1 MGKLVVYLC
10 VLLKKTSTWKELVI
24 YMTTKTQEMLRN
36 IAIIAHVDHGKTTL
50 VDGLLRQAGIFRANE
65 KVAERVMDSN
75 DLERERGIT
84 ILSKNTAVHYG
95 QTKINIV
102 DTPGH
107 ADFGGEV
114 ERVLRMVDGA
124 LLLVDAFEGPMAQ
137 TKFVLRKALERHLR
151 IIVAI
156 NKIDRPDARP
166 DEVLNEIFDL
176 FVELDAADWQLDF
189 PIIYTVSR
197 EGTATLDYHSPG
209 TDLQPL
215 FAMILAEIPAPTGD
229 SDANLQMQV
238 NTLDYDDYVGRI
250 GIGRIQNGII
260 KAGQQAALCKQ
271 DGKIEIQKIGKLW
284 VYDGLKRLETESAEA
299 GDIIAI
305 AGLGDVNIGETVSD
319 PANPAPLPLLDVDEP
334 TMTMTFLVNDS
345 PFAGREGQYVTSRQL
360 RARLWKEAE
369 TNVSLRVEETD
380 SADAFQVSGR
390 GELHLGILVENLRRE
405 GYELQISKP
414 RPILREINGKTHE
427 PYERLFI
434 NLPELYSGK
443 IIENLGNRRA
453 EMLNMQPAGETGVK
467 LEFLIPARG
476 LIGFRSE
483 MLTETRGEGIMHH
496 LFDHYGPWKGEIPGR
511 RRGVLVA
518 WEPGDATTYGLHSF
532 EARGVLFIRPND
544 KVYAGMIVGENSRED
559 DLEVNV
565 CKKKHLTNFRA
576 SGAEEAMRLTPP
588 TILSLEQAMVYIE
601 DDELVEVTPK
611 TIRLRKKI
619 LARNERRRIEK
630 YGANIPN

>member
-1 MGKLVVYLC
+1 M
-10 VLLKKTSTWKELVI
+10 I
-24 YMTTKTQEMLRN
+24 YMTAAIQENLRN

-65 KVAERVMDSN
+65 KVAERVMDSG

-84 ILSKNTAVHYG
+84 ILSKNTSVHYDG
-95 QTKINIV
+95 IKINIV

-137 TKFVLRKALERHLR
+137 TKFVLRKALERNLR
-151 IIVAI
+151 IIVVI

-189 PIIYTVSR
+189 PVIYAEAR
-197 EGTATLDYHSPG
+197 KGTASLDYHQLG
-209 TDLQPL
+209 ADLKPL
-215 FAMILAEIPAPTGD
+215 FEMMIAEIPAPTADVDGL
-229 SDANLQMQV
+229 LQMQI

-250 GIGRIQNGII
+250 AIGRIRNGQIR
-260 KAGQQAALCKQ
+260 AGQQIALCKQ
-271 DGKIEIQKIGKLW
+271 DGTVQAQRIGKLW
-284 VYDGLKRLETESAEA
+284 TYDGLRRVEAELAKA
-299 GDIIAI
+299 GDIVAI
-305 AGLGDVNIGETVSD
+305 AGLGDINIGETISD
-319 PANPAPLPLLDVDEP
+319 PDNPQPLPLLEIDEP

-345 PFAGREGQYVTSRQL
+345 PFAGREGRFVTSRQL
-360 RARLWKEAE
+360 RARLFKEAE

-380 SADAFQVSGR
+380 SPDAFQVSGR
-390 GELHLGILVENLRRE
+390 GELHLGVLVETLRRE

-414 RPILREINGKTHE
+414 KPILKEIKGKIHE
-427 PYERLFI
+427 PYERVYLI
-434 NLPELYSGK
+434 LPEVYSGK

-453 EMLNMQPAGETGVK
+453 EMVNMQPSGEVNLK

-483 MLTETRGEGIMHH
+483 LLTETRGEGIMNH

-511 RRGVLVA
+511 SHGVLVA
-518 WEPGDATTYGLHSF
+518 WEPGEATTYGLYSI
-532 EARGVLFIRPND
+532 EARGVLFIQPND
-544 KVYAGMIVGENSRED
+544 KVYAGMIVGENSREED
-559 DLEVNV
+559 IDVNV

-576 SGAEEAMRLTPP
+576 VGSEEAMRLATP
-588 TILSLEQAMVYIE
+588 TIFSLEQAMVYIE
-601 DDELVEVTPK
+601 DDELVEITPHS
-611 TIRLRKKI
+611 IRLRKKV
-619 LARNERRRIEK
+619 LDRTARRRGVK
-630 YGANIPN
+630 

>member
-1 MGKLVVYLC
+1 M
-10 VLLKKTSTWKELVI
+10 I
-24 YMTTKTQEMLRN
+24 YMTAAIQENLRN

-65 KVAERVMDSN
+65 KVAERVMDSG

-84 ILSKNTAVHYG
+84 ILSKNTSVHYDG
-95 QTKINIV
+95 IKINIV

-137 TKFVLRKALERHLR
+137 TKFVLRKALERNLR
-151 IIVAI
+151 IIVVI

-189 PIIYTVSR
+189 PVIYAEAR
-197 EGTATLDYHSPG
+197 NGTASLDYHQPG
-209 TDLQPL
+209 ADLKPL
-215 FAMILAEIPAPTGD
+215 FEMMIAEIPAPTADVDGL
-229 SDANLQMQV
+229 LQMQI

-250 GIGRIQNGII
+250 AIGRIRNGQIR
-260 KAGQQAALCKQ
+260 AGQQIALCKQ
-271 DGKIEIQKIGKLW
+271 DGTVQAQRIGKLW
-284 VYDGLKRLETESAEA
+284 TYDGLRRVEAELAKA
-299 GDIIAI
+299 GDIVAI
-305 AGLGDVNIGETVSD
+305 AGLGDINIGETISD
-319 PANPAPLPLLDVDEP
+319 PDNPQPLPLLEIDEP

-345 PFAGREGQYVTSRQL
+345 PFAGREGRFVTSRQL
-360 RARLWKEAE
+360 RARLFKEAE

-380 SADAFQVSGR
+380 SPDAFQVSGR
-390 GELHLGILVENLRRE
+390 GELHLGVLVETLRRE

-414 RPILREINGKTHE
+414 KPILKEINGKIHE
-427 PYERLFI
+427 PYERVYLI
-434 NLPELYSGK
+434 LPEVYSGK

-453 EMLNMQPAGETGVK
+453 EMVNMQPSGEVNLK

-483 MLTETRGEGIMHH
+483 LLTETRGEGIMNH

-511 RRGVLVA
+511 RHGVLVG
-518 WEPGDATTYGLHSF
+518 WEPGEATTYGLYSI
-532 EARGVLFIRPND
+532 ESRGVLFIQPND
-544 KVYAGMIVGENSRED
+544 KVYAGMIVGENSREED
-559 DLEVNV
+559 IDVNV

-576 SGAEEAMRLTPP
+576 VGSEEAMRLATP
-588 TILSLEQAMVYIE
+588 TIFSLEQAMVYIE
-601 DDELVEVTPK
+601 DDELVEITPQS
-611 TIRLRKKI
+611 IRLRKKV
-619 LARNERRRIEK
+619 LDRTARRRGVK
-630 YGANIPN
+630 

>member
-1 MGKLVVYLC
+1 
-10 VLLKKTSTWKELVI
+10 
-24 YMTTKTQEMLRN
+24 MTAAIQENLRN

-65 KVAERVMDSN
+65 KVAERVMDSG

-84 ILSKNTAVHYG
+84 ILSKNTSVHYDG
-95 QTKINIV
+95 IKINIV

-137 TKFVLRKALERHLR
+137 TKFVLRKALERNLR
-151 IIVAI
+151 IIVVI

-189 PIIYTVSR
+189 PVIYAEAR
-197 EGTATLDYHSPG
+197 KGTASLDYHQLG
-209 TDLQPL
+209 ADLKPL
-215 FAMILAEIPAPTGD
+215 FEMMIAEIPAPTADVDGL
-229 SDANLQMQV
+229 LQMQI

-250 GIGRIQNGII
+250 AIGRIRNGQIR
-260 KAGQQAALCKQ
+260 AGQPIALCKQ
-271 DGKIEIQKIGKLW
+271 DGTVQAQRIGKLW
-284 VYDGLKRLETESAEA
+284 TYDGLRRVEAELANA
-299 GDIIAI
+299 GDIVAI
-305 AGLGDVNIGETVSD
+305 AGLGDINIGETISD
-319 PANPAPLPLLDVDEP
+319 PDNPQPLPLLEIDEP

-345 PFAGREGQYVTSRQL
+345 PFAGREGRFVTSRQL
-360 RARLWKEAE
+360 RARLFKEAE

-380 SADAFQVSGR
+380 SPDAFQVSGR
-390 GELHLGILVENLRRE
+390 GELHLGVLVETLRRE

-414 RPILREINGKTHE
+414 KPILKEIKGKIHE
-427 PYERLFI
+427 PYERVYLI
-434 NLPELYSGK
+434 LPEVYSGK

-453 EMLNMQPAGETGVK
+453 EMVNMQPSGEVNLK

-483 MLTETRGEGIMHH
+483 LLTETRGEGIMNH

-511 RRGVLVA
+511 SHGVLVA
-518 WEPGDATTYGLHSF
+518 WEPGEATTYGLYSI
-532 EARGVLFIRPND
+532 EARGVLFIQPND
-544 KVYAGMIVGENSRED
+544 KVYAGMIVGENSREED
-559 DLEVNV
+559 IDVNV

-576 SGAEEAMRLTPP
+576 VGSEEAMRLATP
-588 TILSLEQAMVYIE
+588 TIFSLEQAMVYIE
-601 DDELVEVTPK
+601 DDELVEITPHS
-611 TIRLRKKI
+611 IRLRKKV
-619 LARNERRRIEK
+619 LDRTARRRGVK
-630 YGANIPN
+630 

>member
-1 MGKLVVYLC
+1 MIYLTVKL
-10 VLLKKTSTWKELVI
+10 
-24 YMTTKTQEMLRN
+24 QENLRN

-50 VDGLLRQAGIFRANE
+50 VDGLLRQAGTFRTNE
-65 KVAERVMDSN
+65 KVAERVMDSG

-84 ILSKNTAVHYG
+84 ILSKNTSVHYG
-95 QTKINIV
+95 GVKINIV

-137 TKFVLRKALERHLR
+137 TKFVLRKALERNLR
-151 IIVAI
+151 IIVVI

-189 PIIYTVSR
+189 PVIYAEAR
-197 EGTATLDYHSPG
+197 KGTATLDYHQPG
-209 TDLQPL
+209 SDLQPL
-215 FAMILAEIPAPTGD
+215 FEMMLAEIPAPAADIDGL
-229 SDANLQMQV
+229 LQIQI

-250 GIGRIQNGII
+250 AIGRIRNGQI
-260 KAGQQAALCKQ
+260 KAGQQIALCKQ
-271 DGKIEIQKIGKLW
+271 DGSVQTQRIGKLW
-284 VYDGLKRLETESAEA
+284 TYDGLRRIETELAPA
-299 GDIIAI
+299 GDIVAI
-305 AGLGDVNIGETVSD
+305 AGLGDINIGETIGD
-319 PANPAPLPLLDVDEP
+319 PENPQPLPLLEIDEP

-345 PFAGREGQYVTSRQL
+345 PFAGREGRFVTSRQL
-360 RARLWKEAE
+360 RARLFKEAE

-380 SADAFQVSGR
+380 SPDAFQVSGR
-390 GELHLGILVENLRRE
+390 GELHLGVLVETLRRE

-414 RPILREINGKTHE
+414 KPILKEINGKIHE
-427 PYERLFI
+427 PYERVFLI
-434 NLPELYSGK
+434 LPESYSGR
-443 IIENLGNRRA
+443 IIENLGSRRA
-453 EMLNMQPAGETGVK
+453 EMVNMQPSGEVNLK

-483 MLTETRGEGIMHH
+483 LLTETRGEGIMNH

-511 RRGVLVA
+511 SRGVLVA
-518 WEPGDATTYGLHSF
+518 WEPGEATTYGLYSI
-532 EARGVLFIRPND
+532 EARGVLFIQPND
-544 KVYAGMIVGENSRED
+544 KVYAGMIVGENSREED
-559 DLEVNV
+559 IDVNV

-576 SGAEEAMRLTPP
+576 VGSEEAMRLAPP

-601 DDELVEVTPK
+601 DDELVEVTPHS
-611 TIRLRKKI
+611 IRLRKKV
-619 LARNERRRIEK
+619 LDRTARRRGEK
-630 YGANIPN
+630 

>member
-1 MGKLVVYLC
+1 MIYLTVKL
-10 VLLKKTSTWKELVI
+10 
-24 YMTTKTQEMLRN
+24 QENLRN

-50 VDGLLRQAGIFRANE
+50 VDGLLRQAGTFRTNE
-65 KVAERVMDSN
+65 KVAERVMDSG

-84 ILSKNTAVHYG
+84 ILSKNTSVHYG
-95 QTKINIV
+95 GVKINIV

-137 TKFVLRKALERHLR
+137 TKFVLRKALERNLR
-151 IIVAI
+151 IIVVI

-189 PIIYTVSR
+189 PVIYAEAR
-197 EGTATLDYHSPG
+197 KGTATLDYHQSG
-209 TDLQPL
+209 SDLQPL
-215 FAMILAEIPAPTGD
+215 FEMMLAEIPAPAADIDGL
-229 SDANLQMQV
+229 LQIQI

-250 GIGRIQNGII
+250 AIGRIRNGQI
-260 KAGQQAALCKQ
+260 KAGQQIALCKQ
-271 DGKIEIQKIGKLW
+271 DGSVQTQRIGKLW
-284 VYDGLKRLETESAEA
+284 TYDGLRRIETELAPA
-299 GDIIAI
+299 GDIVAI
-305 AGLGDVNIGETVSD
+305 AGLGDINIGETIGD
-319 PANPAPLPLLDVDEP
+319 PENPQPLPLLEIDEP

-345 PFAGREGQYVTSRQL
+345 PFAGREGRFVTSRQL
-360 RARLWKEAE
+360 RARLFKEAE

-380 SADAFQVSGR
+380 SPDAFQVSGR
-390 GELHLGILVENLRRE
+390 GELHLGVLVETLRRE

-414 RPILREINGKTHE
+414 KPILKEINGKIHE
-427 PYERLFI
+427 PYERVFLI
-434 NLPELYSGK
+434 LPESYSGR
-443 IIENLGNRRA
+443 IIENLGSRRA
-453 EMLNMQPAGETGVK
+453 EMVNMQPSGEVNLK

-483 MLTETRGEGIMHH
+483 LLTETRGEGIMNH

-511 RRGVLVA
+511 SRGVLVA
-518 WEPGDATTYGLHSF
+518 WEPGEATTYGLYSI
-532 EARGVLFIRPND
+532 EARGVLFIQPND
-544 KVYAGMIVGENSRED
+544 KVYAGMIVGENSREED
-559 DLEVNV
+559 IDVNV

-576 SGAEEAMRLTPP
+576 VGSEEAMRLAPP

-601 DDELVEVTPK
+601 DDELVEVTPLS
-611 TIRLRKKI
+611 IRLRKKV
-619 LARNERRRIEK
+619 LDRTARRRGEK
-630 YGANIPN
+630 

>member
-1 MGKLVVYLC
+1 M
-10 VLLKKTSTWKELVI
+10 I
-24 YMTTKTQEMLRN
+24 YMTAAIQENLRN

-65 KVAERVMDSN
+65 KVAERVMDSG

-84 ILSKNTAVHYG
+84 ILSKNTSVHYDG
-95 QTKINIV
+95 IKINIV

-137 TKFVLRKALERHLR
+137 TKFVLRKALERNLR
-151 IIVAI
+151 IIVVI

-189 PIIYTVSR
+189 PVIYAEAR
-197 EGTATLDYHSPG
+197 NGTASLDYHQPG
-209 TDLQPL
+209 ADLKPL
-215 FAMILAEIPAPTGD
+215 FEMMIAEIPAPTADVDGL
-229 SDANLQMQV
+229 LQMQI

-250 GIGRIQNGII
+250 AIGRIRNGQIR
-260 KAGQQAALCKQ
+260 AGQQIALCKQ
-271 DGKIEIQKIGKLW
+271 DGTVQAQRIGKLW
-284 VYDGLKRLETESAEA
+284 TYDGLRRVEAELANA
-299 GDIIAI
+299 GDIVAI
-305 AGLGDVNIGETVSD
+305 AGLGDINIGETISD
-319 PANPAPLPLLDVDEP
+319 PDNPQPLPLLEIDEP

-345 PFAGREGQYVTSRQL
+345 PFAGREGRFVTSRQL
-360 RARLWKEAE
+360 RARLFKEAE

-380 SADAFQVSGR
+380 SPDAFQVSGR
-390 GELHLGILVENLRRE
+390 GELHLGVLVETLRRE

-414 RPILREINGKTHE
+414 KPILKEINGKIHE
-427 PYERLFI
+427 PYERVYLI
-434 NLPELYSGK
+434 LPEVYSGK

-453 EMLNMQPAGETGVK
+453 EMVNMQPSGEVNLK

-483 MLTETRGEGIMHH
+483 LLTETRGEGIMNH

-511 RRGVLVA
+511 RHGVLVG
-518 WEPGDATTYGLHSF
+518 WEPGEATTYGLYSI
-532 EARGVLFIRPND
+532 ESRGVLFIQPND
-544 KVYAGMIVGENSRED
+544 KVYAGMIVGENSREED
-559 DLEVNV
+559 IDVNV

-576 SGAEEAMRLTPP
+576 VGSEEAMRLATP
-588 TILSLEQAMVYIE
+588 TIFSLEQAMVYIE
-601 DDELVEVTPK
+601 DDELVEITPQS
-611 TIRLRKKI
+611 IRLRKKV
-619 LARNERRRIEK
+619 LDRTARRRGVK
-630 YGANIPN
+630 

>member
-1 MGKLVVYLC
+1 
-10 VLLKKTSTWKELVI
+10 
-24 YMTTKTQEMLRN
+24 MTTTTQDMLRN

-50 VDGLLRQAGIFRANE
+50 VDGLLRQGGIFRANE

-84 ILSKNTAVHYG
+84 ILSKNTAVHFG
-95 QTKINIV
+95 ETKINIV

-124 LLLVDAFEGPMAQ
+124 LLLVDSFEGPMAQ
-137 TKFVLRKALERHLR
+137 TKFVLRKALEKQLR
-151 IIVAI
+151 IIVVI

-189 PIIYTVSR
+189 PVIYAIAR
-197 EGTATLDYHSPG
+197 EGIATLDFNEPG
-209 TDLQPL
+209 TDLRPL
-215 FAMILAEIPAPTGD
+215 FDMILAEIPAPTADVEGT
-229 SDANLQMQV
+229 LQVQM

-250 GIGRIQNGII
+250 GIGRIQHGVIS
-260 KAGQQAALCKQ
+260 AGQQVSLCKQ
-271 DGKIEIQKIGKLW
+271 DGKIETHKIGKLW
-284 VYDGLKRLETESAEA
+284 TYDGLKRKDTDRAEA

-305 AGLGDVNIGETVSD
+305 AGLGEVNIGETVSD
-319 PANPAPLPLLDVDEP
+319 PENPLPMPLLDIDEP

-345 PFAGREGQYVTSRQL
+345 PFAGTEGKFVTSRQL
-360 RARLWKEAE
+360 RSRLWKEAE
-369 TNVSLRVEETD
+369 TNVSLKVEETE

-414 RPILREINGKTHE
+414 KPILKEVNGEKQE

-434 NLPELYSGK
+434 NLPEEHSGK
-443 IIENLGNRRA
+443 IIENLGRRRG
-453 EMLNMQPAGETGVK
+453 EMTHMQPAGEHNVK
-467 LEFLIPARG
+467 LEFLIPSRG
-476 LIGFRSE
+476 LIGFRAE
-483 MLTETRGEGIMHH
+483 MLTDTRGEGIMHH
-496 LFDHYGPWKGEIPGR
+496 LFDHYGSWKGDIPGR
-511 RRGVLVA
+511 RRGVMVA
-518 WEPGDATTYGLHSF
+518 WEPGEATTYGLHQV
-532 EARGVLFIRPND
+532 EARGVLFIKPGE
-544 KVYAGMIVGENSRED
+544 KVYAGMIIGENSREED
-559 DLEVNV
+559 MEVNV

-588 TILSLEQAMVYIE
+588 TIMSLEQAMVYIE
-601 DDELVEVTPK
+601 DDELVEVTPDN
-611 TIRLRKKI
+611 IRLRKRY
-619 LARNERRRIEK
+619 LDRNVRRRIDK
-630 YGANIPN
+630 YGENARL